1 MQQSLPQRLL
11 GGHWLTEKFQFLSTL
26 AWQSGDDEGGILGE
40 LDLVVPLY
48 GKRNT
53 AGADQYGFFLQP
65 GLVSWEADN
74 GDRRLD
80 VNVGLVYRQ
89 RLRERIALGAAVF
102 YDHNIDS
109 DLKRIGAA
117 ADWVSPYTYVA
128 VNYYEP
134 ISGWRS
140 GERLGYEER
149 ALRGVDINI
158 EQALL
163 DSGWVLEASGGYW
176 KGYDA
181 DKRKGEWQPAGSV
194 GIRYYPLD
202 YLSVYADYAYH
213 HKDVDTERF
222 VAGIEFSYPGKYR
235 GVSENEIDLWRP
247 VKREKRI
254 LYAERKIY
262 PTNIRFTSPLAQS
275 IDIDFG
281 NPVQLPFTVGIDRP
295 LSADLRLQLVF
306 ERNGAEVRAA
316 NGESRLTNGGI
327 VIIPRGQTQKQITYD
342 SNALFRGVNPAS
354 GDQYHLRLADATLV
368 LPGEPNVKSGISNTG
383 GQVILTVGEVTSQ
396 IQFAAFNSP
405 DFRQRNPALQVAE
418 CSPQGRSNAN
428 ELGCVSVRRP
438 LTGMSILNIPIRPGS
453 FSGDNLMASFTTN
466 STAMAGSDYNLL
478 TSSLTW
484 TAAEAEAGTYKNIRI
499 EVLPSTPD
507 DEALEFFRIL
517 ADIQIDGEAVA
528 FPGCTD
534 RNGNQADAC
543 VRVELPKTPTLTLP
557 SNPTDVAGGGTI
569 SLEVSSDIAVAGT
582 LMLPLTISGQVA
594 AADFSSNTLT
604 PSVNAN
610 FNGGRTATVTIG
622 TVRDGDAPET
632 YTIRLG
638 SGSNYRV
645 GSDATATGTIGMAT
659 PSLTLATDP
668 AAVIAGND
676 ISLVVTSDVAFT
688 GMRTLP
694 LTISG
699 SGITAADFSGN
710 TLTPSVSA
718 NFNGGRTA
726 TVTIGTEKIG
736 GTTARIYTITLGSGT
751 DYTVGSDPAA
761 SGTINRAT
769 AVLTLATDPAAVIA
783 GNTISLVVTSDIPV
797 AGSLTV
803 ALTFSGQVAASDLS
817 GNTLTPS
824 VSANFNGNQTATV
837 TIATVRDTDTTA
849 ETYTITLGSGT
860 GYTVGSD
867 PVANSQINP
876 FPTLSL
882 VTLIA
887 PVTAG
892 NAISLVVTS
901 NVAIAGTLTLSL
913 SITSATVGITA
924 SDFTNGLSQMV
935 RANFNG
941 GRMATVLIG
950 TVADGDARIEA
961 YTIRLNSG
969 SDYTVVRGIND
980 VINGLIRP

>member
-1 MQQSLPQRLL
+1 MPP
-11 GGHWLTEKFQFLSTL
+11 G
-26 AWQSGDDEGGILGE
+26 
-40 LDLVVPLY
+40 V
-48 GKRNT
+48 
-53 AGADQYGFFLQP
+53 DQYGLFVQP

-80 VNVGLVYRQ
+80 VNVGLVYRH

-109 DLKRIGAA
+109 DLKRIAAA

-181 DKRKGEWQPAGSV
+181 DKRQGEWQPSGSI

-222 VAGIEFSYPGKYR
+222 AAGVEFSYPGKYR
-235 GVSENEIDLWRP
+235 DVSENKIDLWRP

-316 NGESRLTNGGI
+316 NGESRLPNGGI
-327 VIIPRGQTQKQITYD
+327 VIIPRGQTQVPITYN
-342 SNALFRGVNPAS
+342 SNTLFRGVNPAPVR
-354 GDQYHLRLADATLV
+354 GDQYHLRLADATLM

-383 GQVILTVGEVTSQ
+383 GQVILTVGEVSAQ
-396 IQFAAFNSP
+396 IQLAAFNSP
-405 DFRQRNPALQVAE
+405 DFRQQNPALQVSE
-418 CSPQGRSNAN
+418 CSPQGRSNTN

-438 LTGMSILNIPIRPGS
+438 LTGMSVLNVPIRPGS
-453 FSGDNLMASFTTN
+453 FSGDNLTASFTTN
-466 STAMAGSDYNLL
+466 STAMAGSDYNLR
-478 TSSLTW
+478 TSSLAW
-484 TAAEAEAGTYKNIRI
+484 TAAEAEDGTYKNIRI

-517 ADIQIDGEAVA
+517 ADIQIAGVEVVL
-528 FPGCTD
+528 PGCTA
-534 RNGNQADAC
+534 RNGDSANAADAC
-543 VRVELPKTPTLTLP
+543 VRIELPKTPTLTLP
-557 SNPTDVAGGGTI
+557 TNPAAVAGGGTI
-569 SLEVSSDIAVAGT
+569 SLEVSSDVAVPGT

-594 AADFSSNTLT
+594 AGDFSSNTLT
-604 PSVNAN
+604 PSVSAN
-610 FNGGRTATVTIG
+610 FNGGTTATVTIG
-622 TVRDGDAPET
+622 TVRDGDADET
-632 YTIRLG
+632 YTITLG
-638 SGSNYRV
+638 SGSDYMV
-645 GSDATATGTIGMAT
+645 GTDNTAMGTITMAT

-668 AAVIAGND
+668 AAVIAGNA
-676 ISLVVTSDVAFT
+676 ISLEVTSDIAFT
-688 GMRTLP
+688 GIRTLS

-699 SGITAADFSGN
+699 QVAAGDFSSN

-726 TVTIGTEKIG
+726 TVTIATVRDGDAAET
-736 GTTARIYTITLGSGT
+736 YTITLDVGT
-751 DYTVGSDPAA
+751 DYTVGSDRSA
-761 SGTINRAT
+761 SGRITMAIPT
-769 AVLTLATDPAAVIA
+769 LTLATDPAGVTA
-783 GNTISLVVTSDIPV
+783 GEDISLSVSSDIPI
-797 AGSLTV
+797 ADTLILQIRIFSRSMSLTP
-803 ALTFSGQVAASDLS
+803 ADFTARSTNIGLRNTFIQFV
-817 GNTLTPS
+817 S
-824 VSANFNGNQTATV
+824 VNFNGSRNANL
-837 TIATVRDTDTTA
+837 IIGTVRDSDTSTEMFA
-849 ETYTITLGSGT
+849 VQIDRGT
-860 GYTVGSD
+860 GYTVF
-867 PVANSQINP
+867 SQGNPIVSINP
-876 FPTLSL
+876 
-882 VTLIA
+882 
-887 PVTAG
+887 
-892 NAISLVVTS
+892 
-901 NVAIAGTLTLSL
+901 
-913 SITSATVGITA
+913 
-924 SDFTNGLSQMV
+924 
-935 RANFNG
+935 R
-941 GRMATVLIG
+941 
-950 TVADGDARIEA
+950 
-961 YTIRLNSG
+961 
-969 SDYTVVRGIND
+969 
-980 VINGLIRP
+980 